1 MNIIDKPENFLT
13 NEQQWWMIF
22 ESETK
27 KIIVSPNQCSG
38 YTSSPFTMIVA
49 DSKEE
54 CEQFIADSNLFIP
67 NFDNT
72 LV

>member
-13 NEQQWWMIF
+13 NEEQWWMIF

-27 KIIVSPNQCSG
+27 KIIIYPNKCSG
-38 YTSSPFTMIVA
+38 YTSSPFMMIVA

-54 CEQFIADSNLFIP
+54 LEKYILENELSSSID
-67 NFDNT
+67 
-72 LV
+72 